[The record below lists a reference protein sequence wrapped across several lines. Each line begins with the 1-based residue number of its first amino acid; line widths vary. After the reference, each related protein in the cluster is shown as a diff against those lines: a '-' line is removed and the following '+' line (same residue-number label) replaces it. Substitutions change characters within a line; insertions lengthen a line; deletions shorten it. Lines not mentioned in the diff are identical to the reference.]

1 MIEPVRKLG
10 LFGIGVISLT
20 KEKLDEAVKDLEK
33 RGEIS
38 AEEGKKL
45 VREVWE
51 GREKELKELEEK
63 INLRVKESIRKTGI
77 LMKEDIE
84 KLEKKIAQ
92 LEKSVEKL
100 SKK

>member
-20 KEKLDEAVKDLEK
+20 KEKLEEAVKDLEK

-51 GREKELKELEEK
+51 SREKELKELEEK
-63 INLRVKESIRKTGI
+63 INLRVKENIKKTGI

>member
-20 KEKLDEAVKDLEK
+20 KEKLEEAVKDLEK

-38 AEEGKKL
+38 ADEGKKL
-45 VREVWE
+45 VREAWE
-51 GREKELKELEEK
+51 SREKELKELEEK

-77 LMKEDIE
+77 LMKEDVE